1 MFNVLQICFFGA
13 ISLLL
18 IYYFVLL
25 KFYTIMETLQKKLSD
40 AQMQS
45 LKEKIAQ
52 VEYDRVRNTLLEHW
66 GIDIDLPDADEALR
80 TKLTM
85 TLERDIFPEV
95 IEAIARG
102 ALMGKISENNL
113 NLSLNKENLPLKLA
127 EPILLAVKAG
137 QFSEVTMDLLI
148 QRPYWLRYKDF
159 EPLLVDLLIDGKM
172 SEKSFLSL
180 PTCYRFKKSSW
191 KKMFE
196 SGVDFLV
203 KAYLEKF
210 YPEIVLEA

>member
-1 MFNVLQICFFGA
+1 
-13 ISLLL
+13 
-18 IYYFVLL
+18 
-25 KFYTIMETLQKKLSD
+25 METLQKKLSD